1 MISNGDSEETDN
13 TVDLDKQLE
22 LDITA
27 LEIVTLQKVVR
38 QNSGQVE
45 RLVDKLGKCLAD
57 ARALA
62 DLDAPYSEDVMQSLW
77 TASDTI
83 ETIVKADR
91 KDFRGGDGR
100 FNSVVKP
107 DGQENSV
114 LRGQVGPGQCRR
126 RKPGQLIGGRR
137 PDTWTTA
144 R

>member
-1 MISNGDSEETDN
+1 MISNRDSEETGD

-83 ETIVKADR
+83 ETLVKQIEKISGVAMVASTQSLNR
-91 KDFRGGDGR
+91 MGKKIQSYVARSALV
-100 FNSVVKP
+100 SV
-107 DGQENSV
+107 GAGN
-114 LRGQVGPGQCRR
+114 R
-126 RKPGQLIGGRR
+126 
-137 PDTWTTA
+137 A
-144 R
+144 N